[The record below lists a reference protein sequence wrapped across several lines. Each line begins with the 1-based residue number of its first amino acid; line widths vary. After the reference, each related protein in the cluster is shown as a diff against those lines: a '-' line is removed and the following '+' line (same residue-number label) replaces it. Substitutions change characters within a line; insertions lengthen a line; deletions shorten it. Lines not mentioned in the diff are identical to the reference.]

1 MTWSCAAITNG
12 VTFYSDKTIAPC
24 CLIDHTYRK
33 PLAEL
38 ANNPFSD
45 INTGVPP
52 AVCHR
57 CHTAESQQIPSYRE
71 HFNKS
76 KTVKPGIQFVD
87 IRNSNL
93 CNAKCRMCGPHNS
106 SQWAHELGHD
116 KSVTKTNILPYKS
129 LIVSD
134 SLQSIYYTGGEPF
147 INAEHWVL
155 LEELVATGRSKNISL
170 RYNSN
175 LGTLKYKDKN
185 IVDIWKNFKSVVVMA
200 SIDAVGEKFNYLRS
214 GLDFDTVDQ
223 NLKFLNRIPTVKTI
237 VTPTV
242 SILNIW
248 FLAELLEYYQGVSTV
263 TLTDLDYP
271 DFLSLSVI
279 PDELQ
284 TLALEHLDKIESI
297 YKNANKIN
305 FYRQQ
310 VQNNHNQHLFRE
322 TLNHVLLLDNIR
334 KENLFKFLPFKQA
347 AQQLVFYQ

>member
-1 MTWSCAAITNG
+1 
-12 VTFYSDKTIAPC
+12 
-24 CLIDHTYRK
+24 
-33 PLAEL
+33 
-38 ANNPFSD
+38 
-45 INTGVPP
+45 
-52 AVCHR
+52 
-57 CHTAESQQIPSYRE
+57 
-71 HFNKS
+71 
-76 KTVKPGIQFVD
+76 
-87 IRNSNL
+87 
-93 CNAKCRMCGPHNS
+93 MCGPHSS

-116 KSVTKTNILPYKS
+116 KSVTKTNILPYKP

-147 INAEHWVL
+147 INAENWAL
-155 LEELVATGRSKNISL
+155 LEDLVAKGLSKNISL

-185 IVDIWKNFKSVVVMA
+185 IVDIWKNFKLVVVMA

-223 NLKFLNRIPTVKTI
+223 NLKFLNRISTVKTI

-242 SILNIW
+242 SVLNIW
-248 FLAELLEYYQGVSTV
+248 FLAELLEYYQGVNTV

-271 DFLSLSVI
+271 DFLSLSVM

-284 TLALEHLDKIESI
+284 TLALEQLDKIELI
-297 YKNANKIN
+297 YKNTNKIN
-305 FYRQQ
+305 IYRQQ

-334 KENLFKFLPFKQA
+334 KENLFKFLPFKQI
-347 AQQLVFYQ
+347 AQKLMFYQ